1 MEYYTLLNNVKIPV
15 IGLGTW
21 QTNNDDDG
29 INAIMTA
36 LDAGYRLIDTAQGYY
51 NEEAVGKAV
60 KRSGIP
66 RDEIFITSKLD
77 NQMHG
82 YDNTMKS
89 FEQTLNKLETDYVD
103 LFLIHWPNPL
113 KFRSTW
119 QQTNADTWRAFEEL
133 YEAGKIRAIGVSN
146 FCKHHIDELMKTA
159 RIQPMVNQIRLCP
172 GDAQDELV
180 RYCRDRDI
188 LLEAYSPFGAG
199 KIFSV
204 PEIKEIAEKYGKS
217 IAQVCIRWSLQN
229 GFLPIPKSGNKDRM
243 RENLDAFGF
252 ELTDQDMRTIAGMT
266 ECAGPAP
273 DPDTMEW

>member
-146 FCKHHIDELMKTA
+146 FCK
-159 RIQPMVNQIRLCP
+159 Q
-172 GDAQDELV
+172 
-180 RYCRDRDI
+180 Y
-188 LLEAYSPFGAG
+188 
-199 KIFSV
+199 
-204 PEIKEIAEKYGKS
+204 
-217 IAQVCIRWSLQN
+217 
-229 GFLPIPKSGNKDRM
+229 
-243 RENLDAFGF
+243 
-252 ELTDQDMRTIAGMT
+252 
-266 ECAGPAP
+266 
-273 DPDTMEW
+273 

>member
-1 MEYYTLLNNVKIPV
+1 MEHYTLLNNVKIPV
-15 IGLGTW
+15 IGLG
-21 QTNNDDDG
+21 
-29 INAIMTA
+29 
-36 LDAGYRLIDTAQGYY
+36 
-51 NEEAVGKAV
+51 
-60 KRSGIP
+60 
-66 RDEIFITSKLD
+66 
-77 NQMHG
+77 
-82 YDNTMKS
+82 
-89 FEQTLNKLETDYVD
+89 
-103 LFLIHWPNPL
+103 
-113 KFRSTW
+113 
-119 QQTNADTWRAFEEL
+119 
-133 YEAGKIRAIGVSN
+133 N

-180 RYCRDRDI
+180 RYCRERDI

-217 IAQVCIRWSLQN
+217 IAQICIRWSLQN

-252 ELTDQDMRTIAGMT
+252 ELTDQDMSTIAGMT
-266 ECAGPAP
+266 ECAGSAP